1 MNADAHPWLVFG
13 AKRQAWVAG
22 RAEGGALRE
31 VGTHFF
37 FGIMELF
44 GACCV
49 GRVCAQVRYA
59 DGPTGSRAEAAAAG
73 KLLLGEQAGRLSGLA
88 IDLSVRTDSSA
99 GDVYELEVAGE
110 RGSLLLRDFCQLK
123 RTAPGEEWLMRKGSY
138 GRVESVETLVDA
150 VRAAEAGPSGPGR
163 ATAERGTGGGLIT
176 ARQGR
181 NAQRVLDAILASN
194 GAWIDVIYD

>member
-1 MNADAHPWLVFG
+1 MLTSIRGLFFG
-13 AKRQAWVAG
+13 VKRQAWVAG

-37 FGIMELF
+37 FGLMELF

-59 DGPTGSRAEAAAAG
+59 DGPTGSRAEAEAAG
-73 KLLLGEQAGRLSGLA
+73 KLLLGEQAGILSGLE
-88 IDLSVRTDSSA
+88 IDLSLRTDWSA
-99 GDVYELEVAGE
+99 GDVYELEVSGE
-110 RGSLLLRDFCQLK
+110 HGSLLLQDFCQLK
-123 RTAPGEEWLMRKGSY
+123 RTAPGDEWLMRKGSY

-150 VRAAEAGPSGPGR
+150 VRAAQVGPKDPSR
-163 ATAERGTGGGLIT
+163 AKAEGGKLIT
-176 ARQGR
+176 AREGR